1 MKWKV
6 FLKLLE
12 QHNKKEVKEISFIL
26 RPSWWI
32 QMIVSTF
39 VTMMF
44 IYLIKKITKAVN
56 IPVVSNVVEEV

>member
-1 MKWKV
+1 MM
-6 FLKLLE
+6 FLLK
-12 QHNKKEVKEISFIL
+12 
-26 RPSWWI
+26 PSWWI
-32 QMIVSTF
+32 QMIVATF